1 MRRLVARYLGVDLGQ
16 IVRCEE
22 WVTVLFVIVKGW
34 RPTFLSKKIL
44 KLSPQFLPGDVVV
57 SKAGWCYEVMNQRG
71 NRVSCAP
78 LDFTLSGRPSGNEQL
93 VFPTHQLTIITSPQ
107 STREELHRVSEV
119 VAAPAHTSERAKVP
133 VEVVRAGVGV
143 NSR

>member
-34 RPTFLSKKIL
+34 RPTFLSKNIL

-57 SKAGWCYEVMNQRG
+57 SKAGWCYEVMNLQG

-78 LDFTLSGRPSGNEQL
+78 LELTLSGRYWDSEQL
-93 VFPTHQLTIITSPQ
+93 VFPKNQLTIITSPQ

-119 VAAPAHTSERAKVP
+119 IAAPVKSSERASER
-133 VEVVRAGVGV
+133 VEVVRAGVSV
-143 NSR
+143 N

>member
-57 SKAGWCYEVMNQRG
+57 SQAGWCYEVINQRE
-71 NRVSCAP
+71 NRVSCSP
-78 LDFTLSGRPSGNEQL
+78 LDISLSGRPNRSEQL
-93 VFPTHQLTIITSPQ
+93 VFPTHQLTTITSPQ

-119 VAAPAHTSERAKVP
+119 VAVPAHTSERAEVR
-133 VEVVRAGVGV
+133 VEVGV

>member
-1 MRRLVARYLGVDLGQ
+1 MKRLVARYLGVNLGR

-22 WVTVLFVIVKGW
+22 WVTVLFVIVKGC

-57 SKAGWCYEVMNQRG
+57 SQGGWCYEVMALQG
-71 NRVSCAP
+71 NRVSCSP
-78 LDFTLSGRPSGNEQL
+78 LDLTLRGHSKGNKQL
-93 VFPTHQLTIITSPQ
+93 VFPAHQLTIITSPH
-107 STREELHRVSEV
+107 SAREELHRVSEV
-119 VAAPAHTSERAKVP
+119 VAAPAHTSERAEVR
-133 VEVVRAGVGV
+133 VEVVRAGIGV

>member
-1 MRRLVARYLGVDLGQ
+1 MLRIVANYLGVDIGQ

-57 SKAGWCYEVMNQRG
+57 SQAGWCYEVMNLQG
-71 NRVSCAP
+71 NRVSCSP
-78 LDFTLSGRPSGNEQL
+78 LDLTLSGRYWGNEQL
-93 VFPTHQLTIITSPQ
+93 VFPKNQLTIITSPQ

-119 VAAPAHTSERAKVP
+119 VAAPAHTSERAKVQ